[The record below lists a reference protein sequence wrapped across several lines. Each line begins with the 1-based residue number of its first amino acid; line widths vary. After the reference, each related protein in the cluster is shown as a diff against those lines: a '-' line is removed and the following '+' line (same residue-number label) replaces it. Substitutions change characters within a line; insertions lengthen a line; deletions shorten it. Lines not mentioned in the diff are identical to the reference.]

1 MLHKLKILSY
11 PMDNKTPVYGG
22 RSRPKISPKTQTGK
36 GDNANTY
43 EINIHNHT
51 GTHVDAPCHFI
62 ESGRRIS
69 DYSLEE
75 LTFNRPV
82 VVDIPKK
89 SNECVE
95 RTDLESCAEVLKG
108 ADCLLIR
115 TGFGRFRGKEE
126 YETRNPGV
134 SPEAITWVRK
144 NFPEIRCMGIDS
156 ISISGF
162 QDRGRGRK
170 AHRAAFREESGL
182 GEPLLVLEDLNLDG
196 IEDVKKLIVIPWQIS
211 GIDSAPCTVLAD

>member
-1 MLHKLKILSY
+1 MTCRILSY

-22 RSRPKISPKTQTGK
+22 RFRPKISPKTQTGK
-36 GDNANTY
+36 GDSANTY
-43 EINIHNHT
+43 GINTDNHT
-51 GTHVDAPCHFI
+51 GTHVDAPRHFI
-62 ESGRRIS
+62 ENGRRIS
-69 DYSLEE
+69 DYSPEE

-82 VVDIPKK
+82 IVDIPKK
-89 SNECVE
+89 SNDWVE
-95 RTDLESCAEVLKG
+95 RSDLESCAEGLEGV
-108 ADCLLIR
+108 DCLLIR
-115 TGFGRFRGKEE
+115 TGFGQFRSKEV

-162 QDRGRGRK
+162 QDRERGRR
-170 AHRAAFREESGL
+170 AHRAAFMGDSGL
-182 GEPLLVLEDLNLDG
+182 SEPLLVLEDLNLDG
-196 IEDVKKLIVIPWQIS
+196 TESIKRLIVIPWQIS